1 MKVLQEGIFKD
12 LDSSKPFVVQAANE
26 FELERDGW
34 DFGYLRGMRFISAPE
49 NSEIKVRKLG
59 IAMGLLLGAMLGGL
73 LGIIFAFARKWWQ
86 SHQSE
91 ITKP

>member
-1 MKVLQEGIFKD
+1 
-12 LDSSKPFVVQAANE
+12 
-26 FELERDGW
+26 
-34 DFGYLRGMRFISAPE
+34 
-49 NSEIKVRKLG
+49 
-59 IAMGLLLGAMLGGL
+59 MGLLLGAMLGGL